1 MKNIF
6 LVCVDCLRQDFVDGP
21 HAETPFI
28 DSRIKSGT
36 FFESMYATATTTTP
50 AVASVLTGCYS
61 ETNGV
66 HSLRNVDLD
75 SEVTT
80 LAEALSSA
88 GYTTVG
94 LTTGPLD
101 PKTGID
107 RGFDEYHFR
116 DAQADL
122 FSSWFDVAQ
131 KRIENLD
138 EPFFVYLHL
147 WEIHHPIETPPAYDN
162 STYGSTPY
170 GRTLSALD
178 DRLATLA
185 KSLPAETLFALYGDH
200 GESISTRNNY
210 LVKPFKLL
218 RDKVRFGWGVDTRP
232 VTRPLDRLLSERL
245 STYPDHAFEDGHG
258 QCVFDF
264 TSNVPF
270 VLEGPGV
277 PDERVSAQVRQID
290 IFPTLLEMLDVSY
303 EEQAI
308 DGKSLLPPDEVADR
322 VAYTRG
328 CGESLR
334 GEKNWMR
341 SVRIDEQRYIEFPN
355 REEWQ
360 PECYDLDADPWEI
373 EPLDDC
379 DYRRFRRAFPFA
391 DLGDVEEIDIDE
403 RLRDLGYL

>member
-1 MKNIF
+1 MENLF
-6 LVCVDCLRQDFVDGP
+6 LVCVDCLRRDFVDGP

-28 DSRIKSGT
+28 DRRIESGT
-36 FFESMYATATTTTP
+36 FFESMFATATTTTP

-101 PKTGID
+101 PKTGLD
-107 RGFDEYHFR
+107 RGFDDYHFR
-116 DAQADL
+116 DAEEDL
-122 FSSWFDVAQ
+122 FSAWFDAARRQ
-131 KRIENLD
+131 LENLD

-147 WEIHHPIETPPAYDN
+147 WEIHHPIETPTQYDDA
-162 STYGSTPY
+162 TYGSTAY

-178 DRLATLA
+178 EKIATLTEL
-185 KSLPAETLFALYGDH
+185 LPDETLFALFGDH

-210 LVKPFKLL
+210 PIKALKLL
-218 RDKVRFGWGVDTRP
+218 RDKIRFDWGIDTRT
-232 VTRPLDRLLSERL
+232 VTRPLDRLLSDRL
-245 STYPDHAFEDGHG
+245 STFPDHAFEDGHG
-258 QCVFDF
+258 QCVYDF

-270 VLEGPGV
+270 VLDGPGV

-303 EEQAI
+303 DEGAI
-308 DGKSLLPPDEVADR
+308 DGESLLPSADVDNR
-322 VAYTRG
+322 VVYTRG

-341 SVRIDEQRYIEFPN
+341 SVRTDNHRYVEFPN
-355 REEWQ
+355 RDKWQ
-360 PECYDLDADPWEI
+360 PECFDLDTDPWELD
-373 EPLDDC
+373 PLDDC
-379 DYRRFRRAFPFA
+379 DHDRFRRAFPFA
-391 DLGDVEEIDIDE
+391 DLGDVEEIDIDD